1 MENIISPELYTE
13 DYKWSLIRIR
23 RNELLDKC
31 IWTLLP
37 DSNLTPEK
45 VEEWVDYRQKLKDIP
60 QDFLKADDVI
70 FPEAPQ

>member
-1 MENIISPELYTE
+1 MDNISPLLYTE
-13 DYKWSLIRIR
+13 DYKWFLIRTR

-45 VEEWVDYRQKLKDIP
+45 VEEWLDYRQKLKDIP

>member
-1 MENIISPELYTE
+1 MSNIISPELYTE
-13 DYKWSLIRIR
+13 DYKWFLIRTR

-45 VEEWVDYRQKLKDIP
+45 VEEWLDYRQKLKDIP